1 MRRAERRDATLRHV
15 EFGGVIETPWS
26 FALTAI
32 FLATAILCALHLAQT
47 RGAAAAPM
55 NPHARHES
63 AISTAVHVNHLVM
76 SLAML
81 LMVWRPVGTAGT
93 WVQVAI
99 FTLFGALMLSGIFAE
114 VSVSERIS
122 LSSHTSLNVTM
133 IWMLLAMP
141 MLMAHPR
148 DGSGDVHAA
157 HHGGASADPASIQTV
172 TAPAW
177 ASGVNWAAI
186 GVSGLVAVWWAV
198 RLLREP
204 GHRVHAACHLLMAAG
219 MSLML
224 ALM

>member
-1 MRRAERRDATLRHV
+1 M
-15 EFGGVIETPWS
+15 IETPWS
-26 FALTAI
+26 FALPAI

-122 LSSHTSLNVTM
+122 LSRHTSLNVTM

-157 HHGGASADPASIQTV
+157 HHGGASADPASIPPV

-177 ASGVNWAAI
+177 ASGASWAAI